1 MTPSVAARLLRW
13 YDAGHRDLPWRRT
26 DDPYPIWI
34 SEIMLQQT
42 RAEAV
47 IPYYRRFLERFPT
60 LTALAGA
67 SPEDVLACWSG
78 LGYYARARNLHQA
91 ARLIGSVF
99 PPDYPTI
106 RDLPGVGD
114 YTAAAIASIA
124 FGLPYAVLDGNVM
137 RIVARLTND
146 PSDIGSASTR
156 ARFREIAQRWLDRG
170 RAGAFNQAMM
180 ELGATLCL
188 PREPRCD
195 VCPLARL
202 CEGRRAGRAA
212 ELPVKA
218 RKPAAVHIEMAVAIV
233 ERQGR
238 ILLWQRAVDEPRMAG
253 FWELPSLSQCGAGQL
268 PEAIGTFRHTITHHH
283 YLVTVHVPGD
293 HGKARVPKPLRW
305 VPAASLPSLPLS
317 TTAKKAL
324 RLVAQASACRG
335 GLQFAVLAAIK

>member
-1 MTPSVAARLLRW
+1 MTPSVAAPLLRW

-26 DDPYPIWI
+26 DDPYRIWI

-47 IPYYRRFLERFPT
+47 IPYYQRFLERFPT
-60 LTALAGA
+60 LAALAGA

-78 LGYYARARNLHQA
+78 LGYYARARNLHLA
-91 ARLIGSVF
+91 ARRTGSVF
-99 PPDYPTI
+99 PPDYPAI

-124 FGLPYAVLDGNVM
+124 FGLPHAVLDGNVM

-146 PSDIGSASTR
+146 PSDIGSAGTR

-188 PREPRCD
+188 PRAPRCD

-218 RKPAAVHIEMAVAIV
+218 RKAAAVHIEMAVAIV

-238 ILLWQRAVDEPRMAG
+238 ILLWQRAADEPRMAG
-253 FWELPSLSQCGAGQL
+253 FWELPSL
-268 PEAIGTFRHTITHHH
+268 PESHAMPAIGTFRHTITHHH
-283 YLVTVHVPGD
+283 YLVTVHVARD
-293 HGKARVPKPLRW
+293 QGKARVPKPLRW

-335 GLQFAVLAAIK
+335 ELQFAVLAASK